1 MERMAVYCSINAKKL
16 IQCYLAFGTLLL
28 LSCQIKPPP
37 VDPTLQVDWSDSI
50 TQYGSAALGLDL
62 YLDQP
67 DLNGRSCVNCH
78 LSPTGFDLV
87 FFGKSDTRAQDSII
101 IQRAVFDPQTGHGHV
116 SVEDAYHIAAYLR
129 SLRISTQTIP
139 NDNASVVPIPSGTAP
154 ENVWD
159 GTTPLTENI
168 INSWDFR
175 NNIAISFEFPKWF
188 AGDETN
194 SLAHDNTDFIP
205 EIDLLTEKEGDVR
218 LKFEAYLSD
227 PSNANFLALMQ
238 AAHYALSEGE
248 RHPGEHNY
256 YDFIK
261 SFDYQRWMTTLYF
274 QHAIDPGNDFD
285 FGDELSSDIA
295 SFSIADALWDAGNV
309 ARRSQDNG
317 DGTQEIP
324 NRLQNELGWL
334 YLGWLTNYGAR
345 NSFET
350 QYLGTALKDYGEQH
364 LATLVIL
371 KSLLSRSDHSQ
382 LIYDDI
388 YSLSFLAKDA
398 LYYESLLFATEHVL
412 QGLNN
417 SETRYDLL
425 QTDQVT
431 VTLNNLGYTKQ
442 NIQNNSYINTTQKQN
457 LENQIDSLVV
467 FVTNM

>member
-1 MERMAVYCSINAKKL
+1 
-16 IQCYLAFGTLLL
+16 
-28 LSCQIKPPP
+28 
-37 VDPTLQVDWSDSI
+37 
-50 TQYGSAALGLDL
+50 
-62 YLDQP
+62 
-67 DLNGRSCVNCH
+67 
-78 LSPTGFDLV
+78 
-87 FFGKSDTRAQDSII
+87 
-101 IQRAVFDPQTGHGHV
+101 
-116 SVEDAYHIAAYLR
+116 
-129 SLRISTQTIP
+129 
-139 NDNASVVPIPSGTAP
+139 
-154 ENVWD
+154 
-159 GTTPLTENI
+159 
-168 INSWDFR
+168 
-175 NNIAISFEFPKWF
+175 
-188 AGDETN
+188 
-194 SLAHDNTDFIP
+194 
-205 EIDLLTEKEGDVR
+205 
-218 LKFEAYLSD
+218 
-227 PSNANFLALMQ
+227 
-238 AAHYALSEGE
+238 
-248 RHPGEHNY
+248 
-256 YDFIK
+256 
-261 SFDYQRWMTTLYF
+261 MTTLYF

-371 KSLLSRSDHSQ
+371 KSLLSRSDHSHSQ

-425 QTDQVT
+425 QPDQVT
-431 VTLNNLGYTKQ
+431 VTLNNMGYTKQ
-442 NIQNNSYINTTQKQN
+442 NIQNNSYINTTQKQT

-467 FVTNM
+467 FVNNM

>member
-1 MERMAVYCSINAKKL
+1 MTKKFKLHSIFL
-16 IQCYLAFGTLLL
+16 GIVLFLA
-28 LSCQIKPPP
+28 SCQKTPPP
-37 VDPTLQVDWSDSI
+37 VDPTPQVDWSDSI

-154 ENVWD
+154 ENVWN

-324 NRLQNELGWL
+324 NRLQNELSWL

-364 LATLVIL
+364 LATLVML

-388 YSLSFLAKDA
+388 FSLSFLAKDA

-425 QTDQVT
+425 QPDQVT
-431 VTLNNLGYTKQ
+431 VTLNNMGYTKQ
-442 NIQNNSYINTTQKQN
+442 NIQNNSYINTTQKQT

>member
-1 MERMAVYCSINAKKL
+1 MKKL
-16 IQCYLAFGTLLL
+16 IFQILGFSLIM
-28 LSCQIKPPP
+28 SCTKTPPH
-37 VDPTLQVDWSDSI
+37 VDPAPQVDWSDSV

-62 YLDQP
+62 YLGQP
-67 DLNGRSCVNCH
+67 DLSGRSCVNCH

-87 FFGKSDTRAQDSII
+87 FFGKSGTRAQDSII

-139 NDNASVVPIPSGTAP
+139 NDNASIITVPSGVLP

-159 GTTPLTENI
+159 GTTSLTENQ

-175 NNIAISFEFPKWF
+175 NSITIPFDFPRWF

-194 SLAHDNTDFIP
+194 SLSHDNTDFIP

-227 PSNANFLALMQ
+227 PSNANFFALMQ
-238 AAHYALSEGE
+238 AAHYSLSEGE

-274 QHAIDPGNDFD
+274 QHAIDPNNDFD

-324 NRLQNELGWL
+324 NRLQNELSWL

-350 QYLGTALKDYGEQH
+350 QYLGTALKDYGEED

-388 YSLSFLAKDA
+388 YSLSFLAKDE

-417 SETRYDLL
+417 NESRYLL
-425 QTDQVT
+425 LGSDQTT
-431 VTLNNLGYTKQ
+431 VTLENLGYSKQ
-442 NIQNNSYINTTQKQN
+442 NILDNTYIPIQQKQT
-457 LENQIDSLVV
+457 LKDRIDSLMV